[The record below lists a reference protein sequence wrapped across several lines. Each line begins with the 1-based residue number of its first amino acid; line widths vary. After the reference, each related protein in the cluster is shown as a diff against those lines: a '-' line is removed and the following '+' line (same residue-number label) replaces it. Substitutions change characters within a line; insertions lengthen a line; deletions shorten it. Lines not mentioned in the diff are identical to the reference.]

1 MLIIVCLVKIV
12 SSYYTENNV
21 YLSNPTE
28 MEKRMNKVKFL
39 ACTLMFLIAGFTSH
53 AVAGDDHQFD
63 KATFSKIAKK
73 TIGRVISGNID
84 ADAMIADME
93 KLVALG
99 VEGCKEHMTEAETPS
114 DEVKVMQLVI
124 DNASSMGSM
133 SLAKIEEQWHEG
145 SFVKANGADINGFD
159 HFSEVLSHYDTVV
172 HPATAIICLKQYKVS
187 GDEAL
192 LEQVQDE
199 LAEVN
204 EHIAHL

>member
-1 MLIIVCLVKIV
+1 MNQVK
-12 SSYYTENNV
+12 
-21 YLSNPTE
+21 L
-28 MEKRMNKVKFL
+28 L
-39 ACTLMFLIAGFTSH
+39 ACILMFLIAGFITT
-53 AVAGDDHQFD
+53 AMAGDDHQFD

-93 KLVALG
+93 KLVVLG
-99 VEGCKEHMTEAETPS
+99 VEGCKEHMTETETPAA
-114 DEVKVMQLVI
+114 EIKVMQLVI

-133 SLAKIEEQWHEG
+133 SLDDIEAQWHEG
-145 SFVKANGADINGFD
+145 AFAKANGADISGFD
-159 HFSEVLSHYDTVV
+159 HFSEVLSHYDTVI